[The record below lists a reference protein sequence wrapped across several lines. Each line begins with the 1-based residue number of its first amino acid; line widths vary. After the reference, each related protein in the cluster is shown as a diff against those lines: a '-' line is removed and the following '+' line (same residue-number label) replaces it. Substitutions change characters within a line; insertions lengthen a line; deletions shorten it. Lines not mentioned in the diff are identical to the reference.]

1 MKLILSPKDNLGK
14 MTLENVQGFAL
25 EGETL
30 LVVFENGRTRN
41 YPLQHLW
48 YYESH
53 VDYHK
58 TRPLVDS
65 EPADE
70 PIKVRTAIVEDS
82 EDSEATYDI
91 HSADMPR
98 RFPPAPFRSRGRR

>member
-14 MTLENVQGFAL
+14 MTLDEVSGFAL

-53 VDYHK
+53 VDFHK
-58 TRPLVDS
+58 TQPLVQETARDTK
-65 EPADE
+65 PAFLTE
-70 PIKVRTAIVEDS
+70 AIGPEEKGCLKHGCNCEEVRFAS
-82 EDSEATYDI
+82 Q
-91 HSADMPR
+91 
-98 RFPPAPFRSRGRR
+98 SRCT